1 MYDTLQTHT
10 INTYN
15 HMLTW
20 QPPCKGDVRIINIL
34 QKREQTQWGV
44 FTHSRSLCQGS
55 TNHPKFSDLL
65 GGLTGLYMSIQ
76 SYARLRFI
84 QGGEPKQNRQRKRH
98 MGKMWRK
105 RSQAPKSSLLWNR
118 TMYVSL
124 PQLWQHLWNVV
135 VWGSSLETQYTG
147 FLLGGL
153 LPRHPLLSTYQNSR
167 VLEGKQ
173 LLSVNHIVFIQTI

>member
-20 QPPCKGDVRIINIL
+20 QPPCKGDVRIINIS

-44 FTHSRSLCQGS
+44 LTHSRSLCQGS

-65 GGLTGLYMSIQ
+65 GGLTGLHMSIQ

-84 QGGEPKQNRQRKRH
+84 QGGDTKQNRQRKRH

-105 RSQAPKSSLLWNR
+105 LSASFQELSPVKS
-118 TMYVSL
+118 
-124 PQLWQHLWNVV
+124 HNVCFIPPIV
-135 VWGSSLETQYTG
+135 TTPVKCG
-147 FLLGGL
+147 LLGKFSRDAVHRVFVGGL
-153 LPRHPLLSTYQNSR
+153 VT
-167 VLEGKQ
+167 
-173 LLSVNHIVFIQTI
+173 